1 MKHKNWLESVWK
13 DQLGNLS
20 YLTNIGKKMSL
31 LEIKNAKLKL
41 DDKDILKGL
50 SLSVNSGEVHAIMG
64 PNGSGKSTLSYMLAG
79 RDGYEL
85 ESGEVFLEGQSLS
98 DMEAD
103 ERARSGLFLAF
114 QYPVELPG
122 VGGMSF
128 LREAVNS
135 RRKFLGEEELDHL
148 AFVKEARKVASKM
161 FVKDEMLKRA
171 VNVGFSGGEKKRFE
185 ILQMAMLKPKVS
197 ILDETDSGLDV
208 DALKIVSD
216 GVNAQRNDENAIV
229 VITHYQRLLDY
240 IVPDFVHILS
250 DGNIIKSGGPELA
263 LEVEKNGYAGLINAA

>member
-1 MKHKNWLESVWK
+1 
-13 DQLGNLS
+13 
-20 YLTNIGKKMSL
+20 MSL
-31 LEIKNAKLKL
+31 LEIKDAHLKL
-41 DDKDILKGL
+41 DNKEILKGV
-50 SLSVNSGEVHAIMG
+50 SLTVNKGEVHAIMG
-64 PNGSGKSTLSYMLAG
+64 PNGSGKSTLSYALAG
-79 RDGYEL
+79 REGYEL
-85 ESGEVFLEGQSLS
+85 ETGEILLEGNSLNEMS
-98 DMEAD
+98 AD
-103 ERARSGLFLAF
+103 ERARAGLFLAF

-135 RRKFLGEEELDHL
+135 KRKFLGEKEFDHL
-148 AFVKEARKVASKM
+148 GFVKEARKEASKM

-208 DALKIVSD
+208 DALKIVSE
-216 GVNAQRNDENAIV
+216 GVNAQRNNDNAIV

-250 DGNIIKSGGPELA
+250 DGVIIKSGGPELA

>member
-1 MKHKNWLESVWK
+1 
-13 DQLGNLS
+13 
-20 YLTNIGKKMSL
+20 MSL

-41 DDKDILKGL
+41 DDKDILKDL
-50 SLSVNSGEVHAIMG
+50 SLSVNRGEVHAIMG

-216 GVNAQRNDENAIV
+216 GVNAERNNENAIV

>member
-1 MKHKNWLESVWK
+1 
-13 DQLGNLS
+13 
-20 YLTNIGKKMSL
+20 MSL
-31 LEIKNAKLKL
+31 LEIKDAHLKL
-41 DDKDILKGL
+41 DNKEILKGV
-50 SLSVNSGEVHAIMG
+50 SLTVNKGEVHAIMG
-64 PNGSGKSTLSYMLAG
+64 PNGSGKSTLSYALAG
-79 RDGYEL
+79 REGYEL
-85 ESGEVFLEGQSLS
+85 ESGEILLEGNSLNEMS
-98 DMEAD
+98 AD
-103 ERARSGLFLAF
+103 ERARAGLFLAF

-135 RRKFLGEEELDHL
+135 RRKFLGKKEFDHL
-148 AFVKEARKVASKM
+148 GFVKEARKEASKM

-208 DALKIVSD
+208 DALKIVSE
-216 GVNAQRNDENAIV
+216 GVNAQRNNDNAIV

-250 DGNIIKSGGPELA
+250 DGVIIKSGGPELA

>member
-1 MKHKNWLESVWK
+1 
-13 DQLGNLS
+13 
-20 YLTNIGKKMSL
+20 MSL
-31 LEIKNAKLKL
+31 LEIKNAHLKL
-41 DDKDILKGL
+41 DNKEILKGV
-50 SLSVNSGEVHAIMG
+50 SLSVNKGEVHAIMG

-79 RDGYEL
+79 REGYEL
-85 ESGEVFLEGQSLS
+85 ETGEILLEGNPLNEMS
-98 DMEAD
+98 AD

-122 VGGMSF
+122 VAGMSF

-135 RRKFLGEEELDHL
+135 RRKFLGEEEFDHL
-148 AFVKEARKVASKM
+148 GFVKEARKEASKM

-208 DALKIVSD
+208 DALKIVSE
-216 GVNAQRNDENAIV
+216 GVNAQRNKENAIV

-250 DGNIIKSGGPELA
+250 DGAIIKSGGPELA